1 MTSRE
6 PGARSSIGRRGFLA
20 LAVAAGIAG
29 CGPSGGGAT
38 VRLASGEVG
47 GFYHAF
53 AGLLGA
59 AAADNGDVRIERV
72 TTSGSQDNLA
82 LLARGEVDAA
92 LALADSVRDAT
103 DRPGHPSP
111 DHHPS
116 SSRSA
121 TLAHPSPDHHPP
133 SSGYATLCA
142 LGRVYENYLQLVVRS
157 DSSIGSIADLRGSR
171 VSLGAEGSGAALT
184 GERILRV
191 AGLDP
196 AVDVAISH
204 RPLAEAVA
212 ALTGGEADAL
222 LWAGGVPTTLLAVP
236 SRMRLV
242 DMGELAAPMRERF
255 GPVYDRVAIPAD
267 AYPGGAAV
275 HTIGVANLLL
285 AATTMPEEVAAAIV
299 ELLVW
304 HADALVPTVAAGT
317 QFLDGRS
324 LISTGSIPLHPGAA
338 AVYRRWHG

>member
-1 MTSRE
+1 MTGRE
-6 PGARSSIGRRGFLA
+6 SIIRRGIGRRGFLA
-20 LAVAAGIAG
+20 LAVAASLTG
-29 CGPSGGGAT
+29 CAPSGRSAT

-53 AGLLGA
+53 AGLLGLA
-59 AAADNGDVRIERV
+59 AATSGDVRIERV
-72 TTSGSQDNLA
+72 TTSGSQDNLR
-82 LLARGEVDAA
+82 LLAHGEVDAA
-92 LALADSVRDAT
+92 LALADSL
-103 DRPGHPSP
+103 PE
-111 DHHPS
+111 
-116 SSRSA
+116 
-121 TLAHPSPDHHPP
+121 
-133 SSGYATLCA
+133 SSGPVSA
-142 LGRVYENYLQLVVRS
+142 LGRVYENYLQLVVRA
-157 DSSIGSIADLRGSR
+157 DSPIGSVADLRETR
-171 VSLGAEGSGAALT
+171 VSLGAQGSGAALT
-184 GERILRV
+184 GARILRV

-196 AVDVAISH
+196 AVDVAITH

-212 ALTGGEADAL
+212 ALTAGEADAL
-222 LWAGGVPTTLLAVP
+222 LWAGGVPTARLAVP

-242 DMGELAAPMRERF
+242 DLGELAAPMRERF

-267 AYPGGAAV
+267 AYPGAVSV

-285 AATTMPEEVAAAIV
+285 AAQTMPDDVAASIV

-304 HADALVPTVAAGT
+304 HADALVPTEAAGT

>member
-1 MTSRE
+1 MTGRE
-6 PGARSSIGRRGFLA
+6 PIVRRGVGRRGFLA
-20 LAVAAGIAG
+20 LAVAAGLAA
-29 CGPSGGGAT
+29 CGPGGRGAT
-38 VRLASGEVG
+38 ARLASGEVG

-53 AGLLGA
+53 AGLLGLA
-59 AAADNGDVRIERV
+59 AEDVGEVRIERV

-92 LALADSVRDAT
+92 LALADSVRD
-103 DRPGHPSP
+103 
-111 DHHPS
+111 
-116 SSRSA
+116 SA
-121 TLAHPSPDHHPP
+121 DQVF
-133 SSGYATLCA
+133 A
-142 LGRVYENYLQLVVRS
+142 LGRVYENYLQLVVRA
-157 DSSIGSIADLRGSR
+157 DSPIGSVAGLRGTR

-196 AVDVAISH
+196 SADVAIAH
-204 RPLAEAVA
+204 RPLAQAVA
-212 ALTGGEADAL
+212 ALTAGDVDAL
-222 LWAGGVPTTLLAVP
+222 LWAGGVPTARLAVP

-242 DMGELAAPMRERF
+242 DMGDLAAPMRDRF

-267 AYPGGAAV
+267 AYPGGVSV

-285 AATTMPEEVAAAIV
+285 AAGSMPEEVAAAIV

-304 HADALVPTVAAGT
+304 HADALVPTEAAGT

-324 LISTGSIPLHPGAA
+324 LISTGPIPLHPGAA

>member
-1 MTSRE
+1 MTGRE
-6 PGARSSIGRRGFLA
+6 PIGRRGIGRRGFLA
-20 LAVAAGIAG
+20 LAVAAGAAG
-29 CGPSGGGAT
+29 CAPSGRGAT

-53 AGLLGA
+53 AGLLGL
-59 AAADNGDVRIERV
+59 AAADIGDVRIERV
-72 TTSGSQDNLA
+72 TTSGSQANLA

-92 LALADSVRDAT
+92 LTLADSVRD
-103 DRPGHPSP
+103 
-111 DHHPS
+111 
-116 SSRSA
+116 SA
-121 TLAHPSPDHHPP
+121 GQMS
-133 SSGYATLCA
+133 A

-157 DSSIGSIADLRGSR
+157 DSPIGSVADLRGTR

-196 AVDVAISH
+196 GTDVAIVH
-204 RPLAEAVA
+204 RPLTAAVA
-212 ALTGGEADAL
+212 ALDAGDVDAL
-222 LWAGGVPTTLLAVP
+222 LWAGGVPTALLAVP

-242 DMGELAAPMRERF
+242 DLGELATPMRELF

-285 AATTMPEEVAAAIV
+285 AAGGMPDEVAASIV

-304 HADALVPTVAAGT
+304 HADALVPTEAAGT

>member
-6 PGARSSIGRRGFLA
+6 PGVRRGIGRRGFLA
-20 LAVAAGIAG
+20 LAVAAGITG

-59 AAADNGDVRIERV
+59 AAAEQGDVRIERV

-92 LALADSVRDAT
+92 LALADSVRDTT
-103 DRPGHPSP
+103 DRPADPSPDHHPAPNRSATLGHPSP
-111 DHHPS
+111 DHPP
-116 SSRSA
+116 SSRS
-121 TLAHPSPDHHPP
+121 T
-133 SSGYATLCA
+133 TLCA

-157 DSSIGSIADLRGSR
+157 DSPIGSVADLRGSR

-184 GERILRV
+184 GARILRV

-204 RPLAEAVA
+204 RSLAEAVA
-212 ALTGGEADAL
+212 ALTGGEVDAL

-285 AATTMPEEVAAAIV
+285 AATTVPDEVAAAIV

>member
-1 MTSRE
+1 MTGRE
-6 PGARSSIGRRGFLA
+6 SMLQRGLDRRGFFA
-20 LAVAAGIAG
+20 LAAAAGVAG
-29 CGPSGGGAT
+29 CAPSGRGAT

-53 AGLLGA
+53 AGLLGL
-59 AAADNGDVRIERV
+59 AAADIGDVRIERV
-72 TTSGSQDNLA
+72 TTSGSQANLA

-92 LALADSVRDAT
+92 LALADSVPGNA
-103 DRPGHPSP
+103 DRV
-111 DHHPS
+111 
-116 SSRSA
+116 
-121 TLAHPSPDHHPP
+121 
-133 SSGYATLCA
+133 CA

-157 DSSIGSIADLRGSR
+157 DSSIGSVADLRGTR

-196 AVDVAISH
+196 HADVAISH

-212 ALTGGEADAL
+212 ALTAGEADAL
-222 LWAGGVPTTLLAVP
+222 LWAGGVPTALLAVP

-242 DMGELAAPMRERF
+242 DMGELAAPMREWF

-267 AYPGGAAV
+267 AYPGGVSV

-285 AATTMPEEVAAAIV
+285 AARTIPDEVAASIV

-304 HADALVPTVAAGT
+304 HADALVPTEAAGT

>member
-1 MTSRE
+1 MTGRE
-6 PGARSSIGRRGFLA
+6 SIIRRGIGRRGFLA
-20 LAVAAGIAG
+20 LAVAASLAG
-29 CGPSGGGAT
+29 CAPSGRGAT

-53 AGLLGA
+53 AGLLGLA
-59 AAADNGDVRIERV
+59 AATSGDVRIERV
-72 TTSGSQDNLA
+72 TTSGSQDNLR
-82 LLARGEVDAA
+82 LLAHGEVDAA
-92 LALADSVRDAT
+92 LALADSL
-103 DRPGHPSP
+103 PE
-111 DHHPS
+111 
-116 SSRSA
+116 
-121 TLAHPSPDHHPP
+121 
-133 SSGYATLCA
+133 SSGPVSA
-142 LGRVYENYLQLVVRS
+142 LGRVYENYLQLVVRA
-157 DSSIGSIADLRGSR
+157 DSPIGSVADLRGTR
-171 VSLGAEGSGAALT
+171 VSLGAQGSGAALT
-184 GERILRV
+184 GARILRV

-196 AVDVAISH
+196 AVDVAITH

-212 ALTGGEADAL
+212 ALTAGEADAL
-222 LWAGGVPTTLLAVP
+222 LWAGGVPTARLAVP

-242 DMGELAAPMRERF
+242 DLGELAAPMRERF

-267 AYPGGAAV
+267 AYPGAVSV

-285 AATTMPEEVAAAIV
+285 AAQTMPDDVAASIV

-304 HADALVPTVAAGT
+304 HADALVPTEAAGT

>member
-1 MTSRE
+1 MSRKTIVRR
-6 PGARSSIGRRGFLA
+6 GFGRRGFLA
-20 LAVAAGIAG
+20 LAVAAGVAG
-29 CGPSGGGAT
+29 CAPRGAGAT

-53 AGLLGA
+53 AGLLGLA
-59 AAADNGDVRIERV
+59 AAAAADVRIERV
-72 TTSGSQDNLA
+72 TTSGSQANLA

-92 LALADSVRDAT
+92 LALVDSVPDSA
-103 DRPGHPSP
+103 DRVS
-111 DHHPS
+111 
-116 SSRSA
+116 
-121 TLAHPSPDHHPP
+121 
-133 SSGYATLCA
+133 A

-157 DSSIGSIADLRGSR
+157 DSSIGSVADLRGAR
-171 VSLGAEGSGAALT
+171 VSLGAAGSGAALT
-184 GERILRV
+184 GARILRV

-196 AVDVAISH
+196 AADVAISH
-204 RPLAEAVA
+204 RPLPEAVA
-212 ALTGGEADAL
+212 ALTAGEADAL
-222 LWAGGVPTTLLAVP
+222 LWAGGVPTALLAVP

-242 DMGELAAPMRERF
+242 DMGELAAPMREWF

-267 AYPGGAAV
+267 AYPGGVSV

-285 AATTMPEEVAAAIV
+285 AADTMPEDVAAAIV

-304 HADALVPTVAAGT
+304 HADALVPTEAAGT

-324 LISTGSIPLHPGAA
+324 LISTGPIPLHPGAA

>member
-6 PGARSSIGRRGFLA
+6 PGVRRGIGRRGFLA
-20 LAVAAGIAG
+20 LAVAAGITG

-59 AAADNGDVRIERV
+59 AAAENGDVRIERI

-92 LALADSVRDAT
+92 LALADSVRDTT
-103 DRPGHPSP
+103 DRLAHPPP

-116 SSRSA
+116 SSRS
-121 TLAHPSPDHHPP
+121 
-133 SSGYATLCA
+133 ATLCA

-157 DSSIGSIADLRGSR
+157 DSPIGSVADLRGSR

-285 AATTMPEEVAAAIV
+285 AATTMPDEVAASIV

>member
-1 MTSRE
+1 MTGRE
-6 PGARSSIGRRGFLA
+6 SIIRRGIGRRGFLA
-20 LAVAAGIAG
+20 LAVAASLAG
-29 CGPSGGGAT
+29 CAPSGRGAT

-53 AGLLGA
+53 AALLGLA
-59 AAADNGDVRIERV
+59 AATSGDVRIERV
-72 TTSGSQDNLA
+72 TTSGSQDNLR
-82 LLARGEVDAA
+82 LLAHGEVDAA
-92 LALADSVRDAT
+92 LALADSL
-103 DRPGHPSP
+103 PE
-111 DHHPS
+111 
-116 SSRSA
+116 
-121 TLAHPSPDHHPP
+121 
-133 SSGYATLCA
+133 SSGPVSA
-142 LGRVYENYLQLVVRS
+142 LGRVYENYLQLVVRA
-157 DSSIGSIADLRGSR
+157 DSPIGSVADLRGTR
-171 VSLGAEGSGAALT
+171 VSLGAQGSGAALT
-184 GERILRV
+184 GARILRV

-196 AVDVAISH
+196 AVDVAITH

-212 ALTGGEADAL
+212 ALTAGEADAL
-222 LWAGGVPTTLLAVP
+222 LWAGGVPTARLAVP

-242 DMGELAAPMRERF
+242 DLGELAAPMRERF

-267 AYPGGAAV
+267 AYPGAVSV

-285 AATTMPEEVAAAIV
+285 AAQTMPDDVAASIV

-304 HADALVPTVAAGT
+304 HADALVPTEAAGT

>member
-6 PGARSSIGRRGFLA
+6 FGARSSIGRRGFLA

>member
-1 MTSRE
+1 MTGRE
-6 PGARSSIGRRGFLA
+6 SIVRRGIGRRGFLA
-20 LAVAAGIAG
+20 LAAAAGIAG
-29 CGPSGGGAT
+29 CAPNGRGAT

-47 GFYHAF
+47 GFYYAF
-53 AGLLGA
+53 AGLLGLA
-59 AAADNGDVRIERV
+59 AEHIGDVRIDRV
-72 TTSGSQDNLA
+72 TTSGSQDNLS
-82 LLARGEVDAA
+82 LLARGGVDAA
-92 LALADSVRDAT
+92 LTLADSLPEN
-103 DRPGHPSP
+103 PGRVS
-111 DHHPS
+111 
-116 SSRSA
+116 
-121 TLAHPSPDHHPP
+121 
-133 SSGYATLCA
+133 A
-142 LGRVYENYLQLVVRS
+142 LGRVYENYLQLVVRA
-157 DSSIGSIADLRGSR
+157 DSPIGSVADLRGTR

-196 AVDVAISH
+196 AVDVAVSH

-212 ALTGGEADAL
+212 ALAAGRVDAL
-222 LWAGGVPTTLLAVP
+222 LWAGGVPTALLAVP

-267 AYPGGAAV
+267 AYPGGASV

-285 AATTMPEEVAAAIV
+285 AAETMPDDVAASIV
-299 ELLVW
+299 ELLVR
-304 HADALVPTVAAGT
+304 HADALVPTEAAGT

-324 LISTGSIPLHPGAA
+324 LISTGAIPLHPGAA

>member
-1 MTSRE
+1 MSR
-6 PGARSSIGRRGFLA
+6 RVFLA
-20 LAVAAGIAG
+20 LAVAAGVAG
-29 CGPSGGGAT
+29 CGPSGRGAT

-53 AGLLGA
+53 AGLLGLA
-59 AAADNGDVRIERV
+59 AAEAGDVRIERV

-82 LLARGEVDAA
+82 LLARGEVEAA
-92 LALADSVRDAT
+92 LALADSVRDSV
-103 DRPGHPSP
+103 DQVF
-111 DHHPS
+111 
-116 SSRSA
+116 
-121 TLAHPSPDHHPP
+121 
-133 SSGYATLCA
+133 A
-142 LGRVYENYLQLVVRS
+142 LGRVYENYLQLVVRA
-157 DSSIGSIADLRGSR
+157 DSPIGSVADLRGTR

-196 AVDVAISH
+196 TADVAIAH
-204 RPLAEAVA
+204 RPLAQAVA
-212 ALTGGEADAL
+212 ALTSGEADAL
-222 LWAGGVPTTLLAVP
+222 LWAGGVPTARLAVP

-242 DMGELAAPMRERF
+242 DMGDLAAPMRDRF

-267 AYPGGAAV
+267 AYPGGVSV

-285 AATTMPEEVAAAIV
+285 AAGGMPEEVAAAIV

-304 HADALVPTVAAGT
+304 HADALVPTEAAGT

-324 LISTGSIPLHPGAA
+324 LISTGPIPLHPGAA

>member
-1 MTSRE
+1 MTRRE
-6 PGARSSIGRRGFLA
+6 LGGIGRRGFLA
-20 LAVAAGIAG
+20 LAVAAGVAG
-29 CGPSGGGAT
+29 CGPRGAGVT

-59 AAADNGDVRIERV
+59 AAAKDGGVRIERV
-72 TTSGSQDNLA
+72 TTAGSQANLA

-92 LALADSVRDAT
+92 LALSDSVGDGA
-103 DRPGHPSP
+103 DRVVHPSP

-121 TLAHPSPDHHPP
+121 TLAHPSPDHHP
-133 SSGYATLCA
+133 SSSRSATLSA

-157 DSSIGSIADLRGSR
+157 DSPIGAVADLRGAR

-196 AVDVAISH
+196 AADVAISH
-204 RPLAEAVA
+204 RPLPEAVT
-212 ALTGGEADAL
+212 ALGDGDVDAL
-222 LWAGGVPTTLLAVP
+222 LWAGGVPTALLEVP

-255 GPVYDRVAIPAD
+255 GPVYDRVAIPTD
-267 AYPGGAAV
+267 AYPGGVAV

-285 AATTMPEEVAAAIV
+285 ATAAMPNRVAASVA

-304 HADALVPTVAAGT
+304 QADSLVPTEAAGT

-338 AVYRRWHG
+338 EVYRRWHG

>member
-1 MTSRE
+1 VTGRD
-6 PGARSSIGRRGFLA
+6 SILRRGIDRRGFLA
-20 LAVAAGIAG
+20 LAVAAGVAG
-29 CGPSGGGAT
+29 CAPSGGEAT

-53 AGLLGA
+53 AGLLGLA
-59 AAADNGDVRIERV
+59 AENIGDVRIERV
-72 TTSGSQDNLA
+72 ATSGSQANLA

-92 LALADSVRDAT
+92 LALADSLRDDA
-103 DRPGHPSP
+103 DRV
-111 DHHPS
+111 
-116 SSRSA
+116 
-121 TLAHPSPDHHPP
+121 
-133 SSGYATLCA
+133 CA

-157 DSSIGSIADLRGSR
+157 DSTIGSVADLRGTR

-196 AVDVAISH
+196 FADVAISH

-212 ALTGGEADAL
+212 ALTAGEADAL
-222 LWAGGVPTTLLAVP
+222 LWAGGVPTRLLAVP

-242 DMGELAAPMRERF
+242 DMGELAAPMRELF

-267 AYPGGAAV
+267 AYPGGVSV

-285 AATTMPEEVAAAIV
+285 AAPAMPEEVAASIV

-304 HADALVPTVAAGT
+304 HADALVPTEAAGT